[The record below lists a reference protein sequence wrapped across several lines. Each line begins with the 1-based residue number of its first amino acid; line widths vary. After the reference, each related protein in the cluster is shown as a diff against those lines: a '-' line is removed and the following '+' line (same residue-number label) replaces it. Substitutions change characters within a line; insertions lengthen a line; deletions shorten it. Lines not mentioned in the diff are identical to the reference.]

1 MNRRYALQTISGVL
15 ASAAMLAV
23 PGESALAQMT
33 PVTGAKLSMVQYK
46 KFTLLG
52 GTFAKETSQVALTRA
67 TNPKVKEFAQF
78 EVDEQ
83 TVIAQVL
90 TNLSNPPPAPLD
102 PGHASKLTD
111 LQSQSGKA
119 FDVAYVQGQIAGHQE
134 LLSIQQG
141 YLAAMP
147 SDLDTMHAAMLAR
160 VTIMMHLTM
169 LSDIQTMLA

>member
-1 MNRRYALQTISGVL
+1 MNRRDALHTMTGVL
-15 ASAAMLAV
+15 AGAAMLAL
-23 PGESALAQMT
+23 PGEGARAQMA
-33 PVTGAKLSMVQYK
+33 PVTGAKLGMAQYK

-52 GTFAKETSQVALTRA
+52 GTFAKQTSQAALTRA

-90 TNLSNPPPAPLD
+90 TNLANPPPAPLD
-102 PGHASKLTD
+102 AGHAGKLRD
-111 LQSQSGKA
+111 LQTQTGKA
-119 FDVAYVQGQIAGHQE
+119 FDVAYIKGQIAGHQE

-147 SDLDTMHAAMLAR
+147 TDRDSEHVAMLAR
-160 VTIMMHLTM
+160 MSITMHLTM
-169 LSDIQTMLA
+169 LNDIQALLA